1 MQPNDGKDN
10 HEEQDEASNGQEGC
24 RRCQQYFSDLTQA
37 LQQQHKL
44 YDPGVSGIYQA
55 LHNQHSFDELGNLPG
70 FAEAPQ
76 ILHPR
81 KLTRFCRSVHLWEH
95 VSRCILSREDNT
107 SAAVS
112 ACVITLFMP
121 AYYAEKKGQGRAQ
134 AIWHHSCCLYPHESS
149 PARLNTRSQVVA

>member
-1 MQPNDGKDN
+1 MMAKTSMKSRMRLAMARKDAA
-10 HEEQDEASNGQEGC
+10 DASSTSVILRKLCSSNT
-24 RRCQQYFSDLTQA
+24 SSMIQA
-37 LQQQHKL
+37 FQAF
-44 YDPGVSGIYQA
+44 YQA

-70 FAEAPQ
+70 FAQAPQ